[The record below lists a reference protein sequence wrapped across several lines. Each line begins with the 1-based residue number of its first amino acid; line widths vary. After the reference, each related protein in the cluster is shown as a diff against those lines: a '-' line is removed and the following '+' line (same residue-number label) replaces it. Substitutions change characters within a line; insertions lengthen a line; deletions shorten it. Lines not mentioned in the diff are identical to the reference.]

1 MIEESRNK
9 TQVKFQCRRPQL
21 SRAMRNNAIR
31 SRIYNQRF
39 LLRRRAIAYGQLN
52 ISITFFIEKY
62 IFKKPLYKKILNT
75 DKFYSFYKKIS
86 WNLVALPKIFKFY
99 CYSKNNILYFNFMLI
114 LKTYSFHKLYSMLN
128 CFNNTLLAITF
139 IYLYHC
145 SKFLFK
151 WLKWYFKN
159 SIRYLLYIKIN
170 TSRIKYWY

>member
-86 WNLVALPKIFKFY
+86 
-99 CYSKNNILYFNFMLI
+99 
-114 LKTYSFHKLYSMLN
+114 
-128 CFNNTLLAITF
+128 
-139 IYLYHC
+139 
-145 SKFLFK
+145 
-151 WLKWYFKN
+151 
-159 SIRYLLYIKIN
+159 
-170 TSRIKYWY
+170 